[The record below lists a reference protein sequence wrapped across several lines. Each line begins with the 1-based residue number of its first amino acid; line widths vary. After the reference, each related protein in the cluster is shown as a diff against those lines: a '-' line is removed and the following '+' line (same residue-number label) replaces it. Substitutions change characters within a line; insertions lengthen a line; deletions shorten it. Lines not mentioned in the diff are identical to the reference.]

1 MAKTMRSLSL
11 SFTTDLSR
19 TMGSRAWKM
28 CVLVVTGVILSDIL
42 DIIITTTS
50 TPIMVTILKLT
61 VLPGR
66 HPLHGHS
73 DRERGAHNLTR
84 RAACFHGVEGTMG
97 SFALVHDGLQRLYL
111 LLLVNGSWAI
121 NALVLTLALSVFCIS
136 RTTSRFFAAYPPDND
151 LRYIMI

>member
-1 MAKTMRSLSL
+1 
-11 SFTTDLSR
+11 
-19 TMGSRAWKM
+19 M
-28 CVLVVTGVILSDIL
+28 CALVVTDVILSDIL
-42 DIIITTTS
+42 DIITTITSS
-50 TPIMVTILKLT
+50 TPIMATILKLT

-66 HPLHGHS
+66 HLLHGHS
-73 DRERGAHNLTR
+73 DRERGAHNLMR

-97 SFALVHDGLQRLYL
+97 SFALVHDGLQKLYL

-121 NALVLTLALSVFCIS
+121 NALVLALALPVFCIS